1 MLKDLGFS
9 VQNYLSEV
17 DPEARE
23 KILSRV
29 KPEESP
35 QPAAAAP
42 GSKILEDRRKHI
54 GTRTISDHDAQ
65 RRRVSRRP
73 IRTERKDDAASRAR
87 RIKAKV
93 LEDAAAQE
101 QAVVDKAQTEA
112 VSVDVTPLAKPK
124 PEEAPVAAVEPAVEV
139 KTPVEKPAGAKE
151 AKKPAKVEKTEDK
164 AKGKAKDKAVPEVSA
179 KDIAKGIKA
188 AQSEAEAKKK
198 AKAEADKAKK
208 KDAKKVSKEDLELE
222 KALRE
227 KASAPKQQ
235 GDEVVLEEDIE
246 RSLANRLAA
255 APPGGR
261 RGKRQDGAA
270 APQTSAEERKAA
282 RAREE
287 FDKQLLERKK
297 RRMLEVASQPLL
309 GGGKGRRR
317 SSRIR
322 SSSRRRR
329 HGSNMRAEPAR
340 RNVAVNHIT
349 ITSHVSIKEL
359 SQLTGVRSADI
370 ISFLMRDLGLMVN
383 INAIVDADVAGLIL
397 ENWGIEY
404 DVKSTDVED
413 VLQEHNEVSTE
424 NLSERCPIVTVMG
437 HVDHGKT
444 KLLDAI
450 RETKVAEGEAGGIT
464 QHVGA
469 YQVSTDKGYITFID
483 TPGHEAFTQMRARG
497 AKVTDIAVL
506 VVAADDG
513 VMPQTVEA
521 LDHARAAGVEIVVA
535 INKIDKPEANIDR
548 VKAQLAEHGLQ
559 PVEWGGSTEMIE
571 ISAKQRTNIDSLLD
585 TILTVAELLELKSD
599 YEAATRGIIVEARL
613 DKGRGAVASAIV
625 QQGTL
630 HPGDVIVA
638 GNAMGKV
645 RELLDGWGNAVENAV
660 PGTPVE
666 ISGFKD
672 VPQAGDT
679 LYVLEGEKTARAIV
693 GKRLSADRQEKIRMV
708 NKVRLDTLYDA
719 IKEGKAKELALVIK
733 GDVQGSIE
741 ALCDALN
748 KITVEDIKLNII
760 HSSVGNI
767 RETDILLASASNA
780 VVIGFN
786 VEVSQEAKRMAD
798 REGVDLRRYNIIYK
812 VTEDIEKS
820 MQGLLEPIFEEREV
834 GAAEVLAIFRKD
846 KTSVVAGMKITSGQA
861 RRGVDMR
868 IFRGEEKIH
877 EGKLESLRRFK
888 ESVKEVESGFECG
901 LSLTGYNNLEEGDK
915 LQFFEVVEVSRF

>member
-1 MLKDLGFS
+1 LEKLTVKELSKELKIPGPRLVRMLKDLGFA

-17 DPEARE
+17 EPDARE
-23 KILSRV
+23 KILARL
-29 KPEESP
+29 KPDEP
-35 QPAAAAP
+35 NGADAP
-42 GSKILEDRRKHI
+42 TGGKTSLEDRRKHI
-54 GTRTISDHDAQ
+54 GTRTISDQDNQ

-93 LEDAAAQE
+93 LRDAAAQE
-101 QAVVDKAQTEA
+101 QAVVEKAQTEA
-112 VSVDVTPLAKPK
+112 
-124 PEEAPVAAVEPAVEV
+124 AAVDKSAA
-139 KTPVEKPAGAKE
+139 KAKE
-151 AKKPAKVEKTEDK
+151 EEVAQAAKAEEIVETT
-164 AKGKAKDKAVPEVSA
+164 APETSA
-179 KDIAKGIKA
+179 KDIAAEIKEA
-188 AQSEAEAKKK
+188 AKPRTRKKKEEKAEKEKPAAKKK
-198 AKAEADKAKK
+198 KASTRKIRD
-208 KDAKKVSKEDLELE
+208 EDLELE
-222 KALRE
+222 EALQKKA
-227 KASAPKQQ
+227 ASPPTESE
-235 GDEVVLEEDIE
+235 DVILEEDIE
-246 RSLANRLAA
+246 RSLADRLAA
-255 APPGGR
+255 SNQQR
-261 RGKRQDGAA
+261 RGRQTQQDAG
-270 APQTSAEERKAA
+270 TGSAEDRKAA

-287 FDKQLLERKK
+287 FNRQLVERKK

-322 SSSRRRR
+322 GSSRRKRSAASSHARGESNSRR
-329 HGSNMRAEPAR
+329 SVTVSH
-340 RNVAVNHIT
+340 VT
-349 ITSHVSIKEL
+349 IDSQVSIKEL
-359 SQLTGVRSADI
+359 SALTGIRSAEI
-370 ISFLMRDLGLMVN
+370 ISFLMRDLDLMVN

-404 DVKSTDVED
+404 EVKSSDVED
-413 VLQEHNEVSTE
+413 VLHEHDEVSTE
-424 NLSERCPIVTVMG
+424 NMSARCPIVTVMG

-450 RETKVAEGEAGGIT
+450 RETKVADQEAGGIT

-469 YQVSTDKGYITFID
+469 YQVSTDKGMITFID

-521 LDHARAAGVEIVVA
+521 LDHARAAEVEIVVA
-535 INKIDKPEANIDR
+535 INKIDKPEANVEK
-548 VKAQLAEHGLQ
+548 VKAQLAELGLQ
-559 PVEWGGSTEMIE
+559 PAEWGGSTEMIE
-571 ISAKQRTNIDSLLD
+571 ISAKQKINIDSLLD
-585 TILTVAELLELKSD
+585 TILTVAELLELQAD
-599 YEAATRGIIVEARL
+599 YEAHTRGIIVEARL

-645 RELLDGWGNAVENAV
+645 RELRDGWSRSIEDAI

-679 LYVLEGEKTARAIV
+679 LYVLDDEKTARAIV

-719 IKEGKAKELALVIK
+719 IKEGEAKELALVIK

-741 ALCDALN
+741 ALSDALQ
-748 KITVEDIKLNII
+748 KLSVEDIKLNII

-820 MQGLLEPIFEEREV
+820 MKGLLEPIYEEREV
-834 GAAEVLAIFRKD
+834 GTAEVLAIFKKD
-846 KTSVVAGMKITSGQA
+846 KNSVVAGMKVLTGQA

-868 IFRGEEKIH
+868 VYRDDEQVH

-888 ESVKEVESGFECG
+888 DSVKEVESGYECG
-901 LSLTGYNNLEEGDK
+901 LSLTGFNDLQEGDRI
-915 LQFFEVVEVSRF
+915 QFFEVVELSRF